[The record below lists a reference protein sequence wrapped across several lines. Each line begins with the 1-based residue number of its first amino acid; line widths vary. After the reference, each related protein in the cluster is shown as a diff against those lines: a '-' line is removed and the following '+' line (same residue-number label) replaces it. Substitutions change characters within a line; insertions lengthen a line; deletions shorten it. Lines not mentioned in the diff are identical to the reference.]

1 MCLSFFSQT
10 KQLILNGY
18 KHQKSWKEMGLP
30 GNATRFLFFSRT
42 FYVGCRLLILKTT
55 STDLCR
61 RWEQRNLGRTK
72 KSLPMYSFFPIA
84 SLLRLGS
91 LHFFT
96 ISVPAAALYPTTTFQ
111 IKVWR
116 CLAYICVRS
125 KSNDT
130 NLVRA
135 STTALDIRFFSWIFS
150 CSLTT
155 TNSTV

>member
-1 MCLSFFSQT
+1 MCLSFFFSDKTAYFKWLQT
-10 KQLILNGY
+10 SKELKGNGASG
-18 KHQKSWKEMGLP
+18 KRNSVSFLLTNVLRGMQAADPQNDQHRPLSKVGTTKSGENQKES
-30 GNATRFLFFSRT
+30 S
-42 FYVGCRLLILKTT
+42 YV
-55 STDLCR
+55 
-61 RWEQRNLGRTK
+61 QF
-72 KSLPMYSFFPIA
+72 FFPIA

-116 CLAYICVRS
+116 CLAYLCVRS

-150 CSLTT
+150 CS
-155 TNSTV
+155 